1 MDGSDNEIVGLMV
14 QQSEDEARD
23 NLGAKKGGRYVQSAF
38 PGGPTKKVPGA
49 MFGPRRF
56 LPPDNYVSS
65 KAAPGPQ
72 GPDAATL
79 IEDAKRRRR
88 ERAED
93 ERSQRG
99 R

>member
-1 MDGSDNEIVGLMV
+1 MADSDNEIVGLMV

-23 NLGAKKGGRYVQSAF
+23 NPGAKKGARYVQSAF
-38 PGGPTKKVPGA
+38 PGGPAKKVPGA

-56 LPPDNYVSS
+56 LPKDNYVSS
-65 KAAPGPQ
+65 KPAPGPQ

-88 ERAED
+88 ERAEQ
-93 ERSQRG
+93 ERG

>member
-23 NLGAKKGGRYVQSAF
+23 NPGAAKGGRYVQSAF
-38 PGGPTKKVPGA
+38 PGGPAKKVPGA

-56 LPPDNYVSS
+56 RENDGLST

-88 ERAED
+88 ERAEE
-93 ERSQRG
+93 ERSRRG
-99 R
+99 